1 MMKDI
6 FNTIENTFKNSRES
20 LVKKGLNKLEVVS
33 REEFD
38 TQKKILQKTRL
49 KLEEL
54 EVKIDKLLSEE
65 K

>member
-1 MMKDI
+1 MKDI
-6 FNTIENTFKNSRES
+6 FNTIENTLKNSRES

-54 EVKIDKLLSEE
+54 EAKIDKLLSEE